1 MSIYKCLREY
11 IYIVKNYLG
20 GNNLDSFN
28 IYKDIAE
35 RTQGDI
41 YVGVVGPVR
50 TGKSTFIKKFMDLMV
65 IPKIENNYKK
75 ERAKDELPQS
85 GSGKGIHTTEPKF
98 VPNEAVEISLD
109 DEIKFKVRMVDCV
122 GYIVK
127 SALGYLDGE
136 DAKMVHT
143 PWYDYE
149 IPFEDAAELG
159 TRKVI
164 QDHSTIGLV
173 VTTDGTITGIN
184 REDYTSAEERVIN
197 ELKEIKKPFIVVLN
211 SATPNAPETK
221 ALKMEMEEKY
231 KVTVQVLDVY
241 NMDEDDIEEI
251 FKSILKEFPVKEINI
266 DMPEWLEKL
275 DPSHWLKKDFFNI
288 VKNMSKDIFKV
299 KDIKAS
305 LDTIKSDEYLGAS
318 LLIEMDLGV
327 GKGRILLKPEDGI
340 FYKVLSE
347 ICDVDVVSESDLL
360 SLMKELNGAKKE
372 YDKVRDALEEVKATG
387 YGLVAPQLSEM
398 TFEEP
403 EIVKQGNKFGVK
415 LKASAPSLHL
425 IKADIKTEISP
436 IMGSEKESEELV
448 KALLDQFE
456 SDPTSLWQS
465 NMFGKSLEVLVKEGL
480 QNKLYKMP
488 EDVQVKIQKTLQKI
502 INEGNGGLIC
512 IIL

>member
-1 MSIYKCLREY
+1 ME
-11 IYIVKNYLG
+11 
-20 GNNLDSFN
+20 SFN

-65 IPKIENNYKK
+65 IPKIDNSYKK

-98 VPNEAVEISLD
+98 IPNEAVEISLEE
-109 DEIKFKVRMVDCV
+109 EIKFKVRMVDCV

-127 SALGYLDGE
+127 AALGYLDGE
-136 DAKMVHT
+136 NAKMVNT

-149 IPFEDAAELG
+149 IPFEDAAEIG

-164 QDHSTIGLV
+164 TDHSTIGLV
-173 VTTDGTITGIN
+173 VTTDGSITGIN
-184 REDYTSAEERVIN
+184 REDYVEAEERVIS
-197 ELKEIKKPFIVVLN
+197 ELQSINKPFIVILN
-211 SATPNAPETK
+211 SSRANSTETK
-221 ALKMEMEEKY
+221 ALRKELEEKY
-231 KVTVQVLDVY
+231 KVTVQTMDVF
-241 NMDEDDIEEI
+241 NMTDGDVEEV
-251 FKSILKEFPVKEINI
+251 FRHVLKEFPVKEINI
-266 DMPEWLEKL
+266 DMPEWIERL
-275 DPSHWLKKDFFNI
+275 DSSHWLKKDFFNI
-288 VKNMSKDIFKV
+288 VKGMAKDIDKIR
-299 KDIKAS
+299 DIKTS
-305 LDTIKSDEYLGAS
+305 LEGFGDGEYFGES
-318 LLIEMDLGV
+318 NLLEIDLGIGTARV
-327 GKGRILLKPEDGI
+327 LIKPRDGV
-340 FYKVLSE
+340 FYNVLSE
-347 ICDVDVVSESDLL
+347 VCDLEVASESELL
-360 SLMKELNGAKKE
+360 SLIKELNDAKIE
-372 YDKVRDALEEVKATG
+372 YDKVKEALSEVKETG
-387 YGLVAPQLSEM
+387 YGLVPPQLSEM
-398 TFEEP
+398 KFEEP
-403 EIVKQGNKFGVK
+403 EIVKQGTKFGVK

-448 KALLDQFE
+448 KALLEQYE
-456 SDPTSLWQS
+456 NDPASLWQS

-488 EDVQVKIQKTLQKI
+488 EDVQNKIQKTLQKI